1 MFKLMDKKNKLVFAQ
16 NISLLEPVLSFTFNF
31 SAVLS
36 AQMCQGSSIIVTFKE
51 FAHTHCMHIKTCL
64 ESNWCH

>member
-16 NISLLEPVLSFTFNF
+16 KISLLEPVLSFTFNI

-36 AQMCQGSSIIVTFKE
+36 AQMCQRWLILVTFKE
-51 FAHTHCMHIKTCL
+51 FAHAYCMHIKPA
-64 ESNWCH
+64 